1 MTKYEQLD
9 RRLHAQGGII
19 LSSDA
24 VEMGISRPYFREYIT
39 RKGLERIFRG
49 VYLSPDAVGDPFFIL
64 QARWPQAVIS
74 HEAALYLWDLAE
86 REPMPITVTVKTGYN
101 ASNLTAAG
109 MKVYKIKPELFD
121 LGKTTAVT
129 PGGYTVTAYDP
140 ERSLC
145 DIFRSRSQVEAQ
157 DLHGAMKEY
166 LRKKER
172 NIPLLLRYAKALRVE
187 RVMKPYLEAVLA

>member
-9 RRLHAQGGII
+9 QRLQSQEGII

-24 VEMGISRPYFREYIT
+24 AELGISRSYFSQYIT
-39 RKGLERIFRG
+39 QKGLERVAQG
-49 VYLSPDAVGDPFFIL
+49 VYLAPDALGDPFFIL

-74 HEAALYLWDLAE
+74 HEAALYLWGLAE
-86 REPMPITVTVKTGYN
+86 REPMPVTVTVKAGYN
-101 ASNLTAAG
+101 ASNLTTAG
-109 MKVYKIKPELFD
+109 LKVYKIKRELYD
-121 LGKTTAVT
+121 LGRTEART
-129 PGGYTVTAYDP
+129 PGGHTVTAYDT

-145 DIFRSRSQVEAQ
+145 DLFRSRSQVEAQ

-166 LRKKER
+166 LRQKEK

>member
-9 RRLHAQGGII
+9 KQLRGQKGII

-24 VEMGISRPYFREYIT
+24 AALGISRPYFSEYVAQ
-39 RKGLERIFRG
+39 KGLERISRG
-49 VYLSPDAVGDPFFIL
+49 IYLSPDAMGDSFFTL
-64 QARWPQAVIS
+64 QARWPQAVFS
-74 HEAALYLWDLAE
+74 HEAALYLWNLAE

-109 MKVYKIKPELFD
+109 IKVYKIKQELFD
-121 LGKTTAVT
+121 LGKTKVGT
-129 PGGYTVTAYDP
+129 PGDHTVTAYDP

-145 DIFRSRSQVEAQ
+145 DLFRSRSQVEAQ
-157 DLHGAMKEY
+157 ELHGAMKEY
-166 LRKKER
+166 LRQKER